1 MIIFH
6 SENINPGSL
15 SLTADD
21 SQHCAKV
28 LRHKAGDE
36 ICVVDGAGTMY
47 ECRITDANPKCVSAS
62 IIKANP
68 GWNAHP
74 YHLTMAV
81 CPTKNNDRYE
91 WFIEKATEVGMD
103 CIVPVI
109 GEHSERKVYKTDRA
123 RKIALSA
130 TKQSLKAA
138 IPEVLEPMSVKDF
151 ILAPRQGLKF
161 IAYCF
166 EDPSI
171 PRVSLVQALSSSFF
185 RDSSVLSPNCLAVA
199 LPTAS
204 GGPLPLHRAEG
215 GQSLLTDKSLQSAEE
230 SDIESN
236 RITIL
241 IGPEGD
247 FSEAEAK
254 LAVEHG
260 YVPVHLGESRLRTET
275 AAIVAATMVYTVS
288 GM

>member
-28 LRHKAGDE
+28 LRHKAGDD
-36 ICVVDGAGTMY
+36 ICVVDGMGTMY

-171 PRVSLVQALSSSFF
+171 PRVSLVQALSAAVNGGDAVFGDIGTISG
-185 RDSSVLSPNCLAVA
+185 PENCA
-199 LPTAS
+199 PT
-204 GGPLPLHRAEG
+204 GTEAE
-215 GQSLLTDKSLQSAEE
+215 A
-230 SDIESN
+230 

-247 FSEAEAK
+247 FSEVEAK